1 MAGSLGLQVLVS
13 GSLPYS
19 SWQVAGGCQIPNKEL
34 KESWI
39 FIGCKMICQAAALL
53 DMLTGRIEEASL
65 VVQLFIS
72 GYVPLG

>member
-1 MAGSLGLQVLVS
+1 MAGSLRLQVLVS
-13 GSLPYS
+13 GSLPCS

-34 KESWI
+34 KEAWI
-39 FIGCKMICQAAALL
+39 FGCKMICQAAALL